1 VRLYYLG
8 QLPIFARPHDLPS
21 AGRVPPQR
29 AQPRVIMRHLLLS
42 VVLSVILAAG
52 AAPVAAPLGAQGRIT
67 VEHETFRLQNGLTV
81 ILHRD
86 ATTPTIATNIWYH
99 VGSSHEE
106 PGRSGFAHLF
116 EHILFEGSANVPE
129 GRIDEWFEEVGGSP
143 NGSTSRDRT
152 NYMQTFASSALD
164 MALFIESDRMGHLLP
179 AMSPASVDGQRD
191 VVKNERRQGVDNRP
205 YGLASQLITEEL
217 YPDTHPY
224 SWPVIGYMDHLSAA
238 SYDDVVNFFR
248 RYYVPN
254 NATLAIVG
262 DIDSAAAR
270 RLAEKWF
277 ADVPAG
283 PPPPAQVVQPPVLNE
298 NRRIMLEDRVQLP
311 RLYMTWLSTGAYQDG
326 DAELTALA
334 RLLAGGKNSRLYT
347 RLVYELQ
354 IADDV
359 SAFQS
364 GGRLGGEFQISATAR
379 SGHTLAELERVI
391 LEEIEKV
398 KQQNPEAR
406 ELQRI
411 VNQNEVAFLERLELV
426 SAKADQL
433 NAYYFYTGTPDY
445 FNQDLERFRRLTP
458 GDLSAAA
465 RSYLDPNRRITLS
478 VVPRGQTGLAI
489 PESRLIPSEKLEQS
503 PAVRGRPTS

>member
-1 VRLYYLG
+1 MRTS
-8 QLPIFARPHDLPS
+8 FAI
-21 AGRVPPQR
+21 A
-29 AQPRVIMRHLLLS
+29 
-42 VVLSVILAAG
+42 LAALAVTAG
-52 AAPVAAPLGAQGRIT
+52 PVAAQGRII
-67 VEHETFRLQNGLTV
+67 VDHEVVRLPSGLTV

-129 GRIDEWFEEVGGSP
+129 GKIDEWFEEVGGSP

-152 NYMQTFASSALD
+152 NYMQSFASNALD

-191 VVKNERRQGVDNRP
+191 VVKNERRQNYDNRP
-205 YGLASQLITEEL
+205 YGLASQLILEEL
-217 YPDTHPY
+217 YPASHPY
-224 SWPVIGYMDHLSAA
+224 SWPVIGYMDHLAA
-238 SYDDVVNFFR
+238 ATYDDVVDFFR

-254 NATLAIVG
+254 NATLTIAG
-262 DIDSAAAR
+262 DIDMAEAR

-283 PPPPAQVVQPPVLNE
+283 PSPPQMTAQPPVLDG

-311 RLYMTWLSTGAYQDG
+311 RLYMTWVSAGAYQDG

-334 RLLAGGKNSRLYT
+334 RLLAGGKNSRLHS

-359 SAFQS
+359 SAWQS

-379 SGHTLAELERVI
+379 SGYTLAELERVI

-398 KQQNPEAR
+398 KAEQPAQH

-411 VNQNEVAFLERLELV
+411 LNQHEVSFLERLELV

-445 FNQDLERFRRLTP
+445 FNQDLARFRNLVP
-458 GDLSAAA
+458 QDLSTAA
-465 RSYLDPNRRITLS
+465 RRYLDPHRRITLS

-489 PESRLIPSEKLEQS
+489 PDSRPVPHERLELS
-503 PAVRGRPTS
+503 PAARGRPTS